1 MLTACKQ
8 SDKNQSNSSISN
20 STNISFYEDF
30 LNNDIPATTK
40 NGTIYISDFTRLS
53 DGKSGIDRYTF
64 YNNENYNVP
73 LLHIQALEHS
83 VLYFDGEKVVL
94 LYSSPITRT
103 EGKIN
108 ILNDG
113 LVYSTYESLGGTQ
126 YYFVKF
132 LGDKQI
138 EITEFYDPGSIN
150 KDVPFSFNGVQLSK
164 EEFEIK
170 TKPFFES
177 TKFTEDIDWLIWAQK
192 P

>member
-1 MLTACKQ
+1 MLTAYKH
-8 SDKNQSNSSISN
+8 SDTTQLNDNLQNT
-20 STNISFYEDF
+20 TNISFYQDF
-30 LNNDIPATTK
+30 LNDDMPATTK
-40 NGTIYISDFTRLS
+40 NGIIYISDFTRLS

-64 YNNENYNVP
+64 YNNKNYNVP

-113 LVYSTYESLGGTQ
+113 SVYSTHESIGGAQ

-132 LGDKQI
+132 LGGKQI
-138 EITEFYDPGSIN
+138 GITEFYKPSSTN
-150 KDVPFSFNGVQLSK
+150 KDVPFSFNGVQLSR

-170 TKPFFES
+170 TKSFLES
-177 TKFTEDIDWLIWAQK
+177 TESTADIDWLTWAQK

>member
-1 MLTACKQ
+1 MLAACKQ
-8 SDKNQSNSSISN
+8 SDKNQSNSSIPN

-40 NGTIYISDFTRLS
+40 NGSIYISDFTRLS

-64 YNNENYNVP
+64 YNNENYTVP

-94 LYSSPITRT
+94 LYSSPITIT

-113 LVYSTYESLGGTQ
+113 SVYSTHESLGGTQ
-126 YYFVKF
+126 YYLVNF
-132 LGDKQI
+132 LEDKQI
-138 EITEFYDPGSIN
+138 EITEFYDPGSSS

-170 TKPFFES
+170 TKPFLES
-177 TKFTEDIDWLIWAQK
+177 TESTADIDWLTWAQK